1 MELHITVPE
10 VESKEVEE
18 ELGNLSIDGVFE
30 NFSGDDTN
38 DEFNNARVV
47 DVEDEFDDVEEVGRS
62 NSYNGSDDDE
72 VEEDRRSPE
81 EITLASEPEDEPE
94 EITLDEGDD
103 EEEKPKKEMKDKG
116 KEEEEELAKLEEM
129 DGLLRKSDFVEQMME
144 SGSMLTR

>member
-1 MELHITVPE
+1 MPQSGPSVQSRLPPPGPPSTAAAPPPGPGELAIIRCDLCEFTAKSRKRLKKHMELHITVPE

-62 NSYNGSDDDE
+62 NSYNG
-72 VEEDRRSPE
+72 
-81 EITLASEPEDEPE
+81 
-94 EITLDEGDD
+94 
-103 EEEKPKKEMKDKG
+103 
-116 KEEEEELAKLEEM
+116 
-129 DGLLRKSDFVEQMME
+129 
-144 SGSMLTR
+144 